1 MKKLS
6 AATLSLA
13 LLCSAAHARS
23 PSEGSE
29 LSVIGTV
36 SVIGGSMMIVASPF
50 IIVGNILEAAG
61 NSQRVNVN
69 VTTDKGRTETI
80 QLPKE
85 VVAQSKIRQGDKL
98 SVTPK
103 ASGALLSKNDK
114 PVVFLVTPEN
124 ATLTRSHELAK

>member
-6 AATLSLA
+6 VAILSLTM
-13 LLCSAAHARS
+13 LCSIVHARG

-29 LSVIGTV
+29 LSAIGAV
-36 SVIGGSMMIVASPF
+36 SVIGGSMLIVASPF
-50 IIVGNILEAAG
+50 IIVGNILDAAG
-61 NSQRVNVN
+61 NSHRVNVN
-69 VTTDKGRTETI
+69 VTTDKGRAETI

-85 VVAQSKIRQGDKL
+85 VVAKSGIQQGDKL
-98 SVTPK
+98 TVTPK
-103 ASGALLSKNDK
+103 PSGALLSKNDK